1 MVNKKILMC
10 AVAVCTLSANHIYA
24 DETHVSMRDL
34 LCPQT
39 YIASVTTLPPV
50 KQYNVLEDT
59 ESGIIVHTETRM
71 YTTTA
76 VNLRTKNTTKSKS
89 VKLLKA
95 GKAITV
101 LDKSH
106 HKWQKIFYKGKIRYI
121 NSKYLSK
128 KKPAYTNVRSVTLH
142 GLSEQQKQR
151 AYTMAEICIKEWK
164 KYGVLP
170 SVCIAQAMQES
181 TLALVEDLPSNY
193 FDTDSVRD
201 ANTVLAAPD
210 GVNGKASFRK
220 LVAADIPALD
230 YLPYKNKTISDEVYF
245 ANDVFWGNTKK
256 NIQFVYDVDQKFIS
270 FDYFTSGGG
279 GSASGTANFICNNL
293 SGTEGV
299 FRKDVKIPI
308 YQMDDEGVE
317 TLIDT
322 ISLKS
327 LYKFCNNLS
336 VNNNTVT
343 IEQFGQQTDSF
354 TLNQNTDV
362 TISLIHDDTKLDVA
376 GGEVSGDL
384 YVAGTLGL
392 GNASEY
398 TYIDYNDNEV
408 SFNKVNNISGKVLGV
423 RGDYFKTANVSVG
436 DDVMLNEYGEMN
448 DEGERPLKRTISLSD
463 LCNRIEKI
471 EAALENLGYMD
482 SNIVSQA
489 ISTALDENN

>member
-10 AVAVCTLSANHIYA
+10 AVAACTLSANHIYA

-128 KKPAYTNVRSVTLH
+128 KKPVYTSVRSVTLH

-181 TLALVEDLPSNY
+181 TL
-193 FDTDSVRD
+193 
-201 ANTVLAAPD
+201 
-210 GVNGKASFRK
+210 GKYCS
-220 LVAADIPALD
+220 P
-230 YLPYKNKTISDEVYF
+230 
-245 ANDVFWGNTKK
+245 
-256 NIQFVYDVDQKFIS
+256 
-270 FDYFTSGGG
+270 
-279 GSASGTANFICNNL
+279 NNL
-293 SGTEGV
+293 WQIKSGAVSYGSLEEGV
-299 FRKDVKIPI
+299 YAYLKVINNGCYKGAPFAKDPL
-308 YQMDDEGVE
+308 YQ
-317 TLIDT
+317 
-322 ISLKS
+322 
-327 LYKFCNNLS
+327 
-336 VNNNTVT
+336 
-343 IEQFGQQTDSF
+343 IERI
-354 TLNQNTDV
+354 L
-362 TISLIHDDTKLDVA
+362 A
-376 GGEVSGDL
+376 GGYCIPVGNYYSCVNQIINKYDL
-384 YVAGTLGL
+384 RRFDKL
-392 GNASEY
+392 
-398 TYIDYNDNEV
+398 I
-408 SFNKVNNISGKVLGV
+408 
-423 RGDYFKTANVSVG
+423 
-436 DDVMLNEYGEMN
+436 
-448 DEGERPLKRTISLSD
+448 EG
-463 LCNRIEKI
+463 
-471 EAALENLGYMD
+471 
-482 SNIVSQA
+482 
-489 ISTALDENN
+489 

>member
-10 AVAVCTLSANHIYA
+10 AVAACTLSANHIYA

-164 KYGVLP
+164 KIR
-170 SVCIAQAMQES
+170 C
-181 TLALVEDLPSNY
+181 T
-193 FDTDSVRD
+193 SVRMHCTGY
-201 ANTVLAAPD
+201 A
-210 GVNGKASFRK
+210 GKYPRQILFSK
-220 LVAADIPALD
+220 
-230 YLPYKNKTISDEVYF
+230 
-245 ANDVFWGNTKK
+245 
-256 NIQFVYDVDQKFIS
+256 
-270 FDYFTSGGG
+270 
-279 GSASGTANFICNNL
+279 
-293 SGTEGV
+293 
-299 FRKDVKIPI
+299 
-308 YQMDDEGVE
+308 
-317 TLIDT
+317 
-322 ISLKS
+322 
-327 LYKFCNNLS
+327 
-336 VNNNTVT
+336 
-343 IEQFGQQTDSF
+343 
-354 TLNQNTDV
+354 
-362 TISLIHDDTKLDVA
+362 
-376 GGEVSGDL
+376 
-384 YVAGTLGL
+384 
-392 GNASEY
+392 
-398 TYIDYNDNEV
+398 
-408 SFNKVNNISGKVLGV
+408 
-423 RGDYFKTANVSVG
+423 
-436 DDVMLNEYGEMN
+436 
-448 DEGERPLKRTISLSD
+448 
-463 LCNRIEKI
+463 
-471 EAALENLGYMD
+471 
-482 SNIVSQA
+482 
-489 ISTALDENN
+489 

>member
-10 AVAVCTLSANHIYA
+10 AVAACTLSANHIYA

-95 GKAITV
+95 SKAITV

-128 KKPAYTNVRSVTLH
+128 KKPAYTNVRSVALH

-181 TLALVEDLPSNY
+181 TLGKYCSPNNLWQIKSGAVSYGSLE
-193 FDTDSVRD
+193 
-201 ANTVLAAPD
+201 D
-210 GVNGKASFRK
+210 GVYAYLRVINNGC
-220 LVAADIPALD
+220 
-230 YLPYKNKTISDEVYF
+230 Y
-245 ANDVFWGNTKK
+245 
-256 NIQFVYDVDQKFIS
+256 
-270 FDYFTSGGG
+270 
-279 GSASGTANFICNNL
+279 GTAPFTKNASSQI
-293 SGTEGV
+293 S
-299 FRKDVKIPI
+299 KILAGGYCTPVGDYYSNVMWI
-308 YQMDDEGVE
+308 INKYGLERFD
-317 TLIDT
+317 
-322 ISLKS
+322 
-327 LYKFCNNLS
+327 
-336 VNNNTVT
+336 
-343 IEQFGQQTDSF
+343 
-354 TLNQNTDV
+354 
-362 TISLIHDDTKLDVA
+362 SLI
-376 GGEVSGDL
+376 
-384 YVAGTLGL
+384 
-392 GNASEY
+392 
-398 TYIDYNDNEV
+398 
-408 SFNKVNNISGKVLGV
+408 
-423 RGDYFKTANVSVG
+423 AN
-436 DDVMLNEYGEMN
+436 
-448 DEGERPLKRTISLSD
+448 
-463 LCNRIEKI
+463 
-471 EAALENLGYMD
+471 
-482 SNIVSQA
+482 
-489 ISTALDENN
+489 

>member
-10 AVAVCTLSANHIYA
+10 AVAACTLSANHIYA

-128 KKPAYTNVRSVTLH
+128 KKPAYTNVSSVTLH

-181 TLALVEDLPSNY
+181 TL
-193 FDTDSVRD
+193 
-201 ANTVLAAPD
+201 
-210 GVNGKASFRK
+210 GKYCS
-220 LVAADIPALD
+220 P
-230 YLPYKNKTISDEVYF
+230 
-245 ANDVFWGNTKK
+245 
-256 NIQFVYDVDQKFIS
+256 
-270 FDYFTSGGG
+270 
-279 GSASGTANFICNNL
+279 NNL
-293 SGTEGV
+293 WQIKSGAVSYGSLEEGV
-299 FRKDVKIPI
+299 YAYLRVINNGCYKGAPFAKDPL
-308 YQMDDEGVE
+308 YQ
-317 TLIDT
+317 IDM
-322 ISLKS
+322 IL
-327 LYKFCNNLS
+327 
-336 VNNNTVT
+336 
-343 IEQFGQQTDSF
+343 
-354 TLNQNTDV
+354 
-362 TISLIHDDTKLDVA
+362 A
-376 GGEVSGDL
+376 GGYCVPVGNYYSCVNQIINKYDL
-384 YVAGTLGL
+384 RRFDKL
-392 GNASEY
+392 
-398 TYIDYNDNEV
+398 
-408 SFNKVNNISGKVLGV
+408 
-423 RGDYFKTANVSVG
+423 
-436 DDVMLNEYGEMN
+436 
-448 DEGERPLKRTISLSD
+448 
-463 LCNRIEKI
+463 IE
-471 EAALENLGYMD
+471 E
-482 SNIVSQA
+482 
-489 ISTALDENN
+489 